1 MLRLLLL
8 AASFCVLAVSV
19 LAQNAEIKKL
29 RSLVN
34 EVQLEMISVQEEL
47 TMLVQEQSA
56 ELEQLHE
63 QVRIL
68 TNANHSLQQ
77 EMGDL
82 LLKNSLMQ
90 DELKVLQDTSAG
102 KQYEEMQQL
111 ARALVLYRIQEPQAL
126 ELTLLELINE
136 GANFPKDLLILMLG
150 EAKRQQGI
158 PEESL
163 GFFVTI
169 ITDFPESPYLNY
181 AIFQASELLG
191 ELEQPDE
198 QSALLDS
205 LRDDPG
211 RYGELARERLQ
222 TLGQ

>member
-29 RSLVN
+29 RRLVN
-34 EVQLEMISVQEEL
+34 EVQLEMFSVQDEL

-56 ELEQLHE
+56 ELEQLRE
-63 QVRIL
+63 QVRTL
-68 TNANHSLQQ
+68 TDTNQSLQQ
-77 EMGDL
+77 EVEDL
-82 LLKNSLMQ
+82 LVKNSLMQ

-126 ELTLLELINE
+126 ELINE

-158 PEESL
+158 PEEGL

-169 ITDFPESPYLNY
+169 ITDFPESPYQNY

-198 QSALLDS
+198 QIALLDS

-222 TLGQ
+222 TLRQ

>member
-136 GANFPKDLLILMLG
+136 GANFPKDLLIF
-150 EAKRQQGI
+150 
-158 PEESL
+158 PSL
-163 GFFVTI
+163 SNKYSQCI
-169 ITDFPESPYLNY
+169 
-181 AIFQASELLG
+181 Q
-191 ELEQPDE
+191 
-198 QSALLDS
+198 
-205 LRDDPG
+205 
-211 RYGELARERLQ
+211 
-222 TLGQ
+222 